1 VAVEISKQKIP
12 LVIVELSFG
21 EGIGS
26 LEAEILAFAT
36 EEDRLVEYNFGEG
49 AGFLEADILFIN
61 LEDRLL
67 EYIEADIAFAT
78 VEDGLV
84 ELDFEEGIGSLEADI
99 PLATE

>member
-1 VAVEISKQKIP
+1 LEAILEQQLILVAVEISRQGIP

-36 EEDRLVEYNFGEG
+36 EEDRLVEYSFGEG
-49 AGFLEADILFIN
+49 AGFLEADILFVN
-61 LEDRLL
+61 QEDRLV
-67 EYIEADIAFAT
+67 EYSFRA
-78 VEDGLV
+78 
-84 ELDFEEGIGSLEADI
+84 GIGSLEADI